1 MYLGVDLGGTN
12 IAVGLVNENF
22 EILHKDSIP
31 TEAKRTDKEI
41 VKDIALLCK
50 KVLTD
55 TKTDISDIKW
65 IGIGSPGTPDAAEGK
80 IIYTNNLNMRN
91 TPVRAWIQEE
101 IDLPVYIENDANC
114 AALGETYA
122 GATKGI
128 ENSLMI
134 TIGTGIGGG
143 VIINKKIYSGFNYAG
158 GELGHIVINMDG
170 KQCTCGRK
178 GCWEAYGSANALK
191 EQTAEAIKNNPD
203 SLMSEM
209 VGHDIEN
216 VTGKTAFDAMREG
229 CPVGTAVVK
238 QYIKYFSTGLVDM
251 INVFQPEVLVIGG
264 GVSKEGEYLI
274 TPVKEIIDANVY
286 SRDIPQTQIR
296 VAQLGNDAGIIG
308 AAALGF

>member
-12 IAVGLVNENF
+12 IAVGLVDNNHN
-22 EILHKDSIP
+22 IIHKDSVP
-31 TEAKRTDKEI
+31 TLASRTDKE
-41 VKDIALLCK
+41 VVADIAKLCK
-50 KVLTD
+50 KVLADANTD
-55 TKTDISDIKW
+55 VSKVKW

-114 AALGETYA
+114 AALGEAYA

-128 ENSLMI
+128 DTSLMI

-143 VIINKKIYSGFNYAG
+143 IIINKKIYSGFNYAG
-158 GELGHIVINMDG
+158 GELGHIVICMDG

-191 EQTAEAIKNNPD
+191 EQTAEAVKNNPE
-203 SLMSEM
+203 SLLAKM
-209 VGHDIEN
+209 VDNNIEN
-216 VTGKTAFDAMREG
+216 ITGKTAFDAMRAD
-229 CPVGTAVVK
+229 CPIGKAVVE
-238 QYIKYFSTGLVDM
+238 QYIKYFATGLVDM
-251 INVFQPEVLVIGG
+251 INIFQPEVLVIGG
-264 GVSKEGEYLI
+264 GVSKEGDYLLN
-274 TPVKEIIDANVY
+274 PLKEIINANVY